1 VIAVLLR
8 KLQKRKVDLEPK
20 TFAPLAHLNKGG

>member
-1 VIAVLLR
+1 MIAVLLR